1 MIPYLMT
8 FLHLIPVMMTIWI
21 CLLMTCLT
29 ILLHGPHRAAMILL
43 SVWLAWKLKSNAVD
57 ALQRKRAFRVSLRP

>member
-8 FLHLIPVMMTIWI
+8 FLHLIPLMMTIWI

-43 SVWLAWKLKSNAVD
+43 SVWLVWKLKSNVAGD
-57 ALQRKRAFRVSLRP
+57 SLPKRGFRVSPQ

>member
-8 FLHLIPVMMTIWI
+8 CLHLIPMMILIWI

-43 SVWLAWKLKSNAVD
+43 SVWLVWKLKSNAVG

>member
-1 MIPYLMT
+1 MIPFLMT
-8 FLHLIPVMMTIWI
+8 ALHLIPIAMMIWI

-43 SVWLAWKLKSNAVD
+43 SVWLVWKLRSSVAD
-57 ALQRKRAFRVSLRP
+57 ASQQKRAFRASLRP